1 MSDVIERFGRL
12 VRNRWKNLIQRLTGR
27 YYDPSMDSVAAALT
41 FFGIVIADS
50 ARRGMDGESVDPVV
64 AAAVVIVLAVGLGW
78 MYYRSEQRWRA

>member
-1 MSDVIERFGRL
+1 
-12 VRNRWKNLIQRLTGR
+12 
-27 YYDPSMDSVAAALT
+27 MDSVAAALT